1 MGNLKRLNLENYPS
15 FITTKTINNYPFFNN
30 PENAEILISTL
41 YFGRENN
48 WFSLIAFVVMSD
60 HLHLIIIPQKKNIS
74 QAMHS
79 TKSFSSKAINK
90 INKRNGRIWQPSFR
104 DFTIYTREILLEKIN
119 YIHNNPMR
127 KGLVSEADSYSFS
140 SANPA
145 YETDI
150 SIVL

>member
-15 FITTKTINNYPFFNN
+15 FITTKTINNYSFFNN

-79 TKSFSSKAINK
+79 IKSFSSKAINK
-90 INKRNGRIWQPSFR
+90 ITNAAISKATLMSFPLVGSPQRLAGARIFLKNPEGLRTSRN
-104 DFTIYTREILLEKIN
+104 D
-119 YIHNNPMR
+119 R
-127 KGLVSEADSYSFS
+127 K
-140 SANPA
+140 
-145 YETDI
+145 
-150 SIVL
+150 